1 MGSSPSNID
10 IFHKITQKN
19 EISLNSAIIIAYFN
33 ICANIQLKY
42 IDLLKNFRQNNRTFL
57 DKK

>member
-1 MGSSPSNID
+1 MGSRPANID
-10 IFHKITQKN
+10 IFHKITQKD

-42 IDLLKNFRQNNRTFL
+42 IDLLQNFRQNNRTFL

>member
-1 MGSSPSNID
+1 MGSSPANIN
-10 IFHKITQKN
+10 IFHKITQKY
-19 EISLNSAIIIAYFN
+19 EISVNFAIIIAYFN